1 MSIVTNPAV
10 TASCEICGQVIGG
23 KNERGLRQGMGVH
36 KQHAHGIKRK
46 YARKAEVQPSRI
58 PRTSEEVRARKR
70 QYYQERKLRLAQAAE
85 GHQNNGAAPASNAV
99 PVKVHECCV
108 CGSRHYAVK
117 GNL

>member
-1 MSIVTNPAV
+1 MSIVTNSAV

-36 KQHAHGIKRK
+36 KRHAHGIKRK
-46 YARKAEVQPSRI
+46 YARK
-58 PRTSEEVRARKR
+58 
-70 QYYQERKLRLAQAAE
+70 LRLAQSAE